1 MTRLGE
7 KKREDSWN
15 DEHDQLLAEVVLSH
29 IRSGSTQLAAFEEA
43 ASKINRTAAACGFR
57 FNKDLRKKYEND
69 IQVAKQNR
77 LRKQKPAQKEVKQ
90 VASISSMS
98 VSADIPIEH
107 SISYN
112 EALHKIIK
120 LANEQ
125 MQKYDVLLK
134 ENILLREEN
143 NELKSRK
150 KQTSPEVLAQED
162 LDAFLQIMK
171 RAKSLTHV

>member
-1 MTRLGE
+1 MSE

-29 IRSGSTQLAAFEEA
+29 IRSSSTQLAAFEEA

-57 FNKDLRKKYEND
+57 WNKDIRKKYDNE
-69 IQVAKQNR
+69 IQLAKQNR
-77 LRKQKPAQKEVKQ
+77 LSYKQKSAQKEIKQ
-90 VASISSMS
+90 VATISSVS
-98 VSADIPIEH
+98 LSADIPVEQ

-120 LANEQ
+120 IANEQ
-125 MQKYDVLLK
+125 MQKYDELLQ
-134 ENILLREEN
+134 ENIKLREEN
-143 NELKSRK
+143 NELKSQ
-150 KQTSPEVLAQED
+150 KQQASPETLAQED

-171 RAKSLTHV
+171 RAKGLTHV